1 MYLGGN
7 SFRNAS
13 LEKGCR
19 ELKSSDFS
27 SSSYHIVQ
35 NSYLLFGVPKAK
47 VHKNLV
53 GGTKF

>member
-1 MYLGGN
+1 MYLG
-7 SFRNAS
+7 ATL
-13 LEKGCR
+13 LEMQALRKAA
-19 ELKSSDFS
+19 ESSDFS

>member
-1 MYLGGN
+1 MYLG
-7 SFRNAS
+7 ATL
-13 LEKGCR
+13 LEIQALRKAAENLR
-19 ELKSSDFS
+19 VLTFPLVLTTLFK
-27 SSSYHIVQ
+27 